1 MGASQR
7 SPIME
12 KADTVL
18 NELNDLQASLGT
30 LAEYI
35 SPYCTKAAP
44 LLEEPKA
51 AGGDT
56 VEVPEA
62 PLERRLGDAAEKVR
76 MLRYAVD
83 DLIARLR

>member
-1 MGASQR
+1 MSASQR

-12 KADTVL
+12 KADTIL
-18 NELNDLQASLGT
+18 SELNDLQVCLGT

-35 SPYCTKAAP
+35 SPYCTEAVPTPEK
-44 LLEEPKA
+44 PK

-76 MLRYAVD
+76 MLRRAVD

>member
-1 MGASQR
+1 MSANQR

-12 KADTVL
+12 KADTIL
-18 NELNDLQASLGT
+18 SELNDLQVCLGT

-35 SPYCTKAAP
+35 SPYCTEAVPTPEK
-44 LLEEPKA
+44 PKA

-76 MLRYAVD
+76 MLRRAVD